1 MMQDLIRDFSK
12 HLTEA
17 ISIGE
22 KTSFSPSNNKIEN
35 VLICGLGG
43 SGIGGT
49 IISQMLAQECKV
61 PIQVNKDYHIPA
73 FVNEHTLVICCSY
86 SGNTEE
92 TLSMYEQAKENG
104 AEVSIITSG
113 GKFAELAESN
123 QHNILKIPGG
133 HPPRAAFGLA
143 FPQLLFTFEK
153 YGLNSDEKISQLNS
167 AISLLDRE
175 EETIQTEAKSLS
187 ERLHK
192 KMPIIYSESSL
203 EGVSVRFRQQINENS
218 KMLCWHHAIPEMNH
232 NELVGWRT
240 KDEDLAV
247 VIFRTEADYYR
258 NQERIEYSKKVFSEY
273 TSNINEV
280 YAKGENDIE
289 RVCYLIHL
297 GDWVSYFLAELKG
310 IDSVEVDVI
319 TGLKNMLAGLE

>member
-1 MMQDLIRDFSK
+1 MMQDLIRDFSN

-22 KTSFSPSNNKIEN
+22 KTNFTKTDTSIQN

-49 IISQMLAQECKV
+49 IISQMLASECKV
-61 PIQVNKDYHIPA
+61 PINVNKDYHIPA
-73 FVNEHTLVICCSY
+73 FVNESTLVICCSY

-92 TLSMYEQAKENG
+92 TLSMYQQAKEKG
-104 AEVSIITSG
+104 AEISIITSG
-113 GKFAELAESN
+113 GKFAELAASN
-123 QHNILKIPGG
+123 GHNILQIPGG

-153 YGLNSDEKISQLNS
+153 YDLIGGEKLSQLKG
-167 AISLLDRE
+167 AIELIDQKEKS
-175 EETIQTEAKSLS
+175 IQSEAKKLS
-187 ERLHK
+187 EKLHK

-203 EGVSVRFRQQINENS
+203 EGVGVRFRQQINENS
-218 KMLCWHHAIPEMNH
+218 KMLCWHHVIPEMNH

-240 KDEDLAV
+240 KNDDLAV

-258 NQERIEYSKKVFSEY
+258 NKERIEYSKKIFGEY
-273 TSNINEV
+273 TTNINEV
-280 YAKGENDIE
+280 NAVGENAIE
-289 RVCYLIHL
+289 RAIYLIHL
-297 GDWVSYFLAELKG
+297 GDWVSYFLGELKG
-310 IDSVEVDVI
+310 VDTVEVDVI
-319 TGLKNMLAGLE
+319 TGLKNMLAGLD

>member
-1 MMQDLIRDFSK
+1 MMQELIRDFSK
-12 HLTEA
+12 HLKTA

-22 KTSFSPSNNKIEN
+22 KTDFTKRFQAIQN

-49 IISQMLAQECKV
+49 IISQMLANECQV
-61 PIQVNKDYHIPA
+61 PINVNKDYHIPA
-73 FVNEHTLVICCSY
+73 FVSENSLVICCSY

-92 TLSMYEQAKENG
+92 TLSMYEQAKEKG
-104 AEVSIITSG
+104 AEISIITSG
-113 GKFAELAESN
+113 GKFAELAQAN
-123 QHNILKIPGG
+123 DHNILQIPGG

-153 YGLNSDEKISQLNS
+153 YGLISDEKIKNLNG
-167 AISLLDRE
+167 AISLIDQNE
-175 EETIQTEAKSLS
+175 DAIQAEAKALS
-187 ERLHK
+187 EKLHQK
-192 KMPIIYSESSL
+192 TPIIYSESSL
-203 EGVSVRFRQQINENS
+203 EGVGVRFRQQINENS

-240 KDEDLAV
+240 KNEDLAV
-247 VIFRTEADYYR
+247 VIFRTDADYYR
-258 NQERIEYSKKVFSEY
+258 NKERIEYSKKVFSEY

-280 YAKGENDIE
+280 HAKGENPIE
-289 RVCYLIHL
+289 RAIYLIHL
-297 GDWVSYFLAELKG
+297 GDWVSYFLAELKD

-319 TGLKNMLAGLE
+319 TGLKEMLAELE